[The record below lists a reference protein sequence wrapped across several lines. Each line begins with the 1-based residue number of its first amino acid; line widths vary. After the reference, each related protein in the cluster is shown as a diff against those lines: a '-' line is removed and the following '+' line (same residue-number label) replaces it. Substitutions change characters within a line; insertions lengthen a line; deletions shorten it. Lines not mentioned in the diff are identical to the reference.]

1 MTTIVN
7 HECEAAI
14 TALVIAGIDREEATR
29 RVSALHPALPEATA
43 EDLTQIVL
51 ASSALNELRSVNLQF
66 RLPEEFKS
74 LIPQLAP
81 LLDYLRKTPK
91 LKSWFGR
98 R

>member
-14 TALVIAGIDREEATR
+14 AALLIAGIDRQEAIQM
-29 RVSALHPALPEATA
+29 VSALHPVLSEATA

-51 ASSALNELRSVNLQF
+51 TSSTLKELRSVNLQF
-66 RLPEEFKS
+66 RVPEEFKS

-81 LLDYLRKTPK
+81 LLDCLRKTPK

>member
-14 TALVIAGIDREEATR
+14 AALVIAGIDRQEAIQM
-29 RVSALHPALPEATA
+29 VSALHPVLPEATA

-51 ASSALNELRSVNLQF
+51 TSSTLNELRSVNLQF
-66 RLPEEFKS
+66 RVPEEFKS

-81 LLDYLRKTPK
+81 LLDCLRKTPK
-91 LKSWFGR
+91 LKSWFGQR
-98 R
+98 

>member
-14 TALVIAGIDREEATR
+14 AALVIAGIDKQEATQM
-29 RVSALHPALPEATA
+29 VSALHRVLPEATA

-51 ASSALNELRSVNLQF
+51 TSTTLNELRRAGLQF
-66 RLPEEFKS
+66 RVPEEFKS

-81 LLDYLRKTPK
+81 FLDYLRQTPK

>member
-1 MTTIVN
+1 MTTIVT

-14 TALVIAGIDREEATR
+14 AALVIAGIDREEAART
-29 RVSALHPALPEATA
+29 VSALHPVLPEATA

>member
-14 TALVIAGIDREEATR
+14 ATLVIAGIERQEAIQM
-29 RVSALHPALPEATA
+29 VSALHPVLPEATA

-51 ASSALNELRSVNLQF
+51 TGSTLKELRSVNLQF
-66 RLPEEFKS
+66 RVPEEFKS
-74 LIPQLAP
+74 LLPQLAP
-81 LLDYLRKTPK
+81 LLDCLRKTPK

-98 R
+98 G

>member
-7 HECEAAI
+7 DECEAAI
-14 TALVIAGIDREEATR
+14 AALVIAGIDRQEATQM
-29 RVSALHPALPEATA
+29 VSALHPVLPEATA

-51 ASSALNELRSVNLQF
+51 TSSTLNELRSVNLQF
-66 RLPEEFKS
+66 RVPEELKS
-74 LIPQLAP
+74 LIPQLTP

>member
-14 TALVIAGIDREEATR
+14 AALVIAGIDRQEATQMA
-29 RVSALHPALPEATA
+29 SALHRVLPEATA

-51 ASSALNELRSVNLQF
+51 TGSTLKELRSVNLQF
-66 RLPEEFKS
+66 RVPEEFKS
-74 LIPQLAP
+74 VVPQLAP
-81 LLDYLRKTPK
+81 LLEYLRQTPK

>member
-7 HECEAAI
+7 YECEAAI
-14 TALVIAGIDREEATR
+14 AALVIAGIDSQEATQK
-29 RVSALHPALPEATA
+29 VSALYRVLPEATA

-51 ASSALNELRSVNLQF
+51 TSTTLSELRTAGLQF
-66 RLPEEFKS
+66 RVPEEFKS
-74 LIPQLAP
+74 VVPQLAP
-81 LLDYLRKTPK
+81 LLEYLRQTPK